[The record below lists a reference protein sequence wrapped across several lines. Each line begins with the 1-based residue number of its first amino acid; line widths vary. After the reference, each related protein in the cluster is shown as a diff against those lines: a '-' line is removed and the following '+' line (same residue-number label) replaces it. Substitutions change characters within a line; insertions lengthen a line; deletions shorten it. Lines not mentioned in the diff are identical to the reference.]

1 MRVVIVGRPV
11 DRDRLRRS
19 LPAEGVSVVGEAATI
34 AEAHARGDAVDA
46 YLLAARPSA
55 TSAAVAEDDTGDS
68 VFLEA
73 LTPREVEV
81 LEVLAE
87 GLPNKAIAR
96 RLSISDQT
104 VKFHIAAICSKL
116 GVHNRT
122 GAVRVAIQRGIIAV

>member
-11 DRDRLRRS
+11 ERDRLRRG
-19 LPAEGVSVVGEAATI
+19 LPTEGVSVVGEAATI
-34 AEAHARGDAVDA
+34 AEARARAGTVDA
-46 YLLAARPSA
+46 YLLAASPSA
-55 TSAAVAEDDTGDS
+55 TPAALADGDVEES
-68 VFLEA
+68 VFIEA